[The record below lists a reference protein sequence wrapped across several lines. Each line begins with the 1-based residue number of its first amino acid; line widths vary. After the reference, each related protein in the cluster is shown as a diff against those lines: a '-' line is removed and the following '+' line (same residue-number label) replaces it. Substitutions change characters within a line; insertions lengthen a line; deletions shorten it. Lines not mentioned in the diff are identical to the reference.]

1 MATKKNVISIAK
13 KTKTKEDTN
22 KNISSDSIND
32 FEIKAKKKV
41 EELLSNIELTP
52 QQKKQAENQ
61 ISKEE
66 LGGIDW
72 LTEQVNL
79 LTKEKE
85 KIKKEYL
92 GVIMKKDKELNEI
105 KNNIKIYFN
114 DLLIY
119 IHKWNGKILYEEKK
133 FKAKMFNLFPF
144 LKNE

>member
-1 MATKKNVISIAK
+1 MATKKSAISIAK
-13 KTKTKEDTN
+13 KTKKTDTN
-22 KNISSDSIND
+22 KNISSENIND

-92 GVIMKKDKELNEI
+92 GIIMKKDKELNEI
-105 KNNIKIYFN
+105 KNNLKIYFN

-119 IHKWNGKILYEEKK
+119 IHKWDGKISYEEKK